1 MATYT
6 AILAGGDWNTN
17 ATWGGTGHPVAGDT
31 ANITGI
37 MLAPVTLGGACACE
51 VLNMT
56 GASGTALAFGNQT
69 LTLGASNTG
78 SIKLAGTITAGTGG
92 LIINGTSTLTS
103 NSVTFAPKIT
113 FQTGTVTLVGNWTN
127 TALITFSVG
136 NTKLLQTTSEQLIA
150 NGGVTF
156 SASSTA
162 GTNVPIVINNTGT
175 LTFGAITWSG
185 PIIFNYAGNVIVSGN
200 SGTLSGLVSFNA
212 ATNLIGA
219 GTIISIGAGGL
230 TLNSDTGTSPV
241 TTLKL
246 TNTQTIN
253 SNGHTCYN
261 PVNLAVAGTITMVG
275 NWINNGLVTWSAAAN
290 VNKTTTETLTAN
302 GGISMT
308 ASTGTTGTATVIW
321 AGGTWTGFTAAPS
334 YAFYPTLIIQ
344 PSVSNC
350 TFTSNTYF
358 IPKTS
363 VTYVHSTYTVVTNGV
378 KLYANTA
385 GLTLATDDGTAH
397 IVWDIIDFAS
407 GGTLSSTTNLWCGTL
422 NAYNYSS
429 TAEIISM
436 TAGITLDVS
445 TAMNMSSSNHF
456 SLLYPITLQSA
467 TAASVYLNYHG
478 TRANCNVSG
487 MNFTWIDASGSAQA
501 IDNYYGG
508 TLSNTVNIINRT
520 TADYGGSDIFGIV

>member
-6 AILAGGDWNTN
+6 CIATGGNWSNN
-17 ATWGGTGHPVAGDT
+17 ATWGGGGHPVAGDT
-31 ANITGI
+31 ANLSALTAGNT
-37 MLAPVTLGGACACE
+37 VTIDAASACE

-56 GASGTALAFGNQT
+56 GNAGTLAFGNYT
-69 LTLGASNTG
+69 LTVGASNTG
-78 SIKLAGTITAGTGG
+78 AVTLAGTTTAGTGG
-92 LIINGTSTLTS
+92 ISC
-103 NSVTFAPKIT
+103 
-113 FQTGTVTLVGNWTN
+113 TGTTTLYGAGTTAFAGKLTLAASKTFTLAGGSNWTN
-127 TALITFSVG
+127 TGVLTATMGTIINWTTAEQMILNGGFTLTGATGTGTAPWVINSGTGTIGGYTLNNPLIFNVAGDVTLSSSFA
-136 NTKLLQTTSEQLIA
+136 T
-150 NGGVTF
+150 GGVT
-156 SASSTA
+156 
-162 GTNVPIVINNTGT
+162 
-175 LTFGAITWSG
+175 
-185 PIIFNYAGNVIVSGN
+185 
-200 SGTLSGLVSFNA
+200 FNA
-212 ATNLIGA
+212 ATNLKGA

-261 PVNLAVAGTITMVG
+261 PVNLAVTGTITMVG

-290 VNKTTTETLTAN
+290 VNKTTTETWTAN

-308 ASTGTTGTATVIW
+308 SSTGTTGTATVIW

-334 YAFYPTLIIQ
+334 YFFYPTLIIQ

-520 TADYGGSDIFGIV
+520 TADFNSGWFAGE